1 MRGEAPSISPG
12 LCGCGGCPYPKGS
25 NIALGIFP
33 VPSLVW
39 PQSTPSISEH
49 SSTSSPRRRFEFGPF
64 PSSKP
69 LLPPPSH
76 AAPTAST
83 ASRPSGQNSRNLE
96 EYLKRMQMIGEA
108 NQQQLEILQRHWDL
122 IGGADNDLAVLKK
135 EHMLLKHKQLSLLQE
150 VNRSISELQERLHRE
165 TSQQT
170 ALSAQPAQPQRHRS
184 ALKAESF
191 ENESR
196 DMRDMPFRV
205 LIVGAD
211 GLLGRELFKKR
222 RSSAWRS
229 SNLVLQ
235 GISNRSNL
243 KDQEIVTC
251 ELGFSALHSQMQS
264 FKPHAVLHLTGTQLD
279 ELENGD
285 FIAATSALAS
295 ACDLCGVLL
304 IHLSSDS
311 VFDGFMGPYSVD
323 AEPRPTTQHGQLHL
337 EAEQLIL
344 GGH

>member
-1 MRGEAPSISPG
+1 MICE
-12 LCGCGGCPYPKGS
+12 L
-25 NIALGIFP
+25 
-33 VPSLVW
+33 
-39 PQSTPSISEH
+39 E
-49 SSTSSPRRRFEFGPF
+49 
-64 PSSKP
+64 
-69 LLPPPSH
+69 

-295 ACDLCGVLL
+295 ACDLCDVLL

-344 GGH
+344 GGHCY